1 MMNKRLALALFSMF
15 VLASFASTI
24 HISAWWEE
32 GHQLMTMEAVE
43 VISQALPEWSEFF
56 HHYAYFLNDT
66 ATWPD
71 MVFKASDPKEEPRH
85 YYDLEIPPEQ
95 RTYEDGALPY
105 AIENYTL
112 LMAEALK
119 KGDWYEAL
127 VNAGRIAHYMEDA
140 HQPYH
145 CTVNYDPLGKHGIAD
160 SLVEKHW
167 NELSIEVSPD
177 LHVIENLTGYA
188 MEIIIDSNS
197 KVSRL
202 NATLIGDPA
211 DPNDDKEWSDD
222 LRDLISE
229 QASRAIKAVAELW
242 YTAIITAGVDPPSL
256 EGVNVIKVDVV
267 APKEAT
273 TRLAAD
279 VVLEDGMGIPVDAKV
294 TWTIGTDSGEASKR
308 PYLTGNY
315 RILIT
320 GDVLSKYAGQEVT
333 LSIKAERPGYA
344 TGEASTTVKIGGAP
358 TPTPGPAAGG
368 IPWQL
373 IIIVAIIIVVIVIL
387 VLWLRK
393 RG

>member
-1 MMNKRLALALFSMF
+1 MKKRSASALLSALVIVSF
-15 VLASFASTI
+15 VSTI

-43 VISQALPEWSEFF
+43 VISQALPEWEEFF
-56 HHYAYFLNDT
+56 HHYAYFINDT
-66 ATWPD
+66 VTWPD

-85 YYDLEIPPEQ
+85 YYDLEIPPEK
-95 RTYEDGALPY
+95 RTYEDGVLPY

-127 VNAGRIAHYMEDA
+127 VNAGRVTHYIQDA

-145 CTVNYDPLGKHGIAD
+145 CTVNYNPLGKHALAD

-167 NELSIEVSPD
+167 KELRIEVSPE
-177 LHVIENLTGYA
+177 LHVIENLTDYA
-188 MEIIIDSNS
+188 MQIIIDSNA
-197 KVSRL
+197 KVARL
-202 NATLIGDPA
+202 NATLIGDPE

-229 QASRAIKAVAELW
+229 QASRAIKATAELW
-242 YTAIITAGVDPPSL
+242 YTAIVMAGVEPPSL
-256 EGVNVIKVDVV
+256 EGVDFIKVDLV
-267 APKEAT
+267 APKEAR
-273 TRLAAD
+273 TRLTAD
-279 VVLEDGMGIPVDAKV
+279 VNLEDGLGIPVDAKV
-294 TWTIGTDSGEASKR
+294 TWTLGTDSGEASKR

-315 RILIT
+315 RIIIT

-333 LSIKAERPGYA
+333 LSVKTERPGYT
-344 TGEASTTVKIGGAP
+344 TGEASVTVKIGGAP
-358 TPTPGPAAGG
+358 TPTPGPSAKGM
-368 IPWQL
+368 PWLL
-373 IIIVAIIIVVIVIL
+373 ITILAIIVVVILIL
-387 VLWLRK
+387 VLWLRR